1 MIRSAKWLVK
11 HCATLA
17 VLTFSLFI
25 VGCATQSAS
34 TDGAAAAEETP
45 GEYPSRPINEFAKQ
59 LRDLLN
65 LRNADKIVEM
75 VDMRD
80 LLGKAVDRS
89 DLPVAFRPSA
99 KSRLIDTQL
108 SNYRAI
114 VAGSLLDMPSE
125 NGYYDI
131 ASINPEQSQITYR
144 LDDEAL
150 GYLTVYYRRDASG
163 EYRITDFHNWLSV
176 YDLSYRIAQGL
187 SLSYRINL
195 QSNPTKQALLLQLGK
210 VSKSDDVAE
219 IHRVFEGLA
228 DERRNDD
235 YLQLLYAEALL
246 NASDYAGFIEQSAV
260 LNERLG
266 TSPNYQWL
274 LYYRSLNQENYQ
286 AAAEHLQAQIE
297 QTGLK
302 DAGILDELARVKLL
316 NEKYDEAIRLSYEAI
331 RSDSYYEPSY
341 STLTFALIK
350 TDRLD
355 IAWETLK
362 VLKER
367 FSYEFDEAALREDGR
382 FGPLLERED
391 FRHWLK
397 QG

>member
-1 MIRSAKWLVK
+1 MILSAKWLIK
-11 HCATLA
+11 HCSTLG
-17 VLTFSLFI
+17 VLTLSLFV

-34 TDGAAAAEETP
+34 TNSATAETDIA

-65 LRNADKIVEM
+65 LRNTDKIVDM
-75 VDMRD
+75 VDMKE
-80 LLGKAVDRS
+80 LLDKAVDRS

-99 KSRLIDTQL
+99 KSRLIETQL
-108 SNYRAI
+108 PNYRAI
-114 VAGSLLDMPSE
+114 VAGSLLNMQTE
-125 NGYYDI
+125 AGYYEI
-131 ASINPEQSQITYR
+131 ASIAPEQSQITYR

-163 EYRITDFHNWLSV
+163 EYRITDLHNWLSV

-195 QSNPTKQALLLQLGK
+195 QGNRAKQALLLQLGK

-235 YLQLLYAEALL
+235 YLQLLYAESLL
-246 NASDYAGFIEQSAV
+246 NAGDLAGFVEQTAV

-274 LYYRSLNQENYQ
+274 LYYRNLNLENYQ

-302 DAGILDELARVKLL
+302 DAGVLDELARIKLL
-316 NEKYDEAIRLSYEAI
+316 SEQYDEAIRLSYEAI
-331 RSDSYYEPSY
+331 LSDSYYEPSY

-355 IAWETLK
+355 TAWETLK

-367 FSYEFDEAALREDGR
+367 FSYEFDEAALRENGR

-391 FRHWLK
+391 FRNWLK
-397 QG
+397 QS